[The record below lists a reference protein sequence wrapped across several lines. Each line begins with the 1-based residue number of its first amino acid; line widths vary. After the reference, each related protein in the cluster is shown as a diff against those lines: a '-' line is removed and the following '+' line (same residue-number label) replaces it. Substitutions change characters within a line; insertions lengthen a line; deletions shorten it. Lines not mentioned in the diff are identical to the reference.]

1 MKIPVSPRRNGFT
14 LVELMVVIIIIATL
28 AVLSVLGYSRMRAAG
43 DRATTIAVMRQLQV
57 ANVTYGTENNGHY
70 VPIAEVDGSGGLAM
84 EWYRNPKFLTHLTG
98 DPGEIDKTGDKL
110 LVAAPGN
117 LDPVA
122 YRAKKRQYDR
132 LSASFGINSEGL
144 QWPTVSNPR
153 PSYKFSQ
160 LENPSRTAF
169 FVTAVNY
176 QVKHSG
182 RNLWKQQPVEGKV
195 TTDKMAF
202 RHGGKAAVVYYDG
215 SSGFVT
221 YADIARF
228 DANGGATNPFWK
240 ATK

>member
-1 MKIPVSPRRNGFT
+1 MKITTSRKQAGFT
-14 LVELMVVIIIIATL
+14 LMELLVVIIIIATL
-28 AVLSVLGYSRMRAAG
+28 AVLSVLGYSRMKAAG

-57 ANVTYGTENNGHY
+57 ANVSYGTENNGQY
-70 VPIAEVDGSGGLAM
+70 VPVAEVDGNGGLAM

-98 DPGEIDKTGDKL
+98 DPGEFDKTGAAL
-110 LVAAPGN
+110 LIAAPGN

-144 QWPTVSNPR
+144 QWPTPANPQPSHKVS
-153 PSYKFSQ
+153 Q
-160 LENPSRTAF
+160 VENPSRTAF

-176 QVKHSG
+176 QVKHAG

-215 SSGFVT
+215 SSGFIT

-228 DANGGATNPFWK
+228 DANGGAANPFWK
-240 ATK
+240 VTK